1 MARQRL
7 GSAVWGRWTISSL
20 VIATLAAPALS
31 QTGTVQPFTQAE
43 KQQGQQAHAGI
54 LAEFGGAE
62 TGARADYVRR
72 VGQGIAVQSGLS
84 RNPADF
90 TVSFL
95 NSSVNNAFALP
106 GGYIYVTRQLT
117 ALMNNEAELAGVLSH
132 ELGHTVARH
141 AQQRQRRSTRNS
153 IIGIAGQVL
162 GGLLGDNGGLIGTLG
177 QGLQRYSGTA
187 AQLLTLSYSRSQET
201 EADTLGINYLSR
213 GGYDPTAMSTVLAS
227 LAAQNSLDATLAG
240 RSDARSVPAW
250 ASTHPEPGAR
260 VARAL
265 AQANAA
271 RVTNGRLSRDAFLNA
286 INGVMYGDDPRQ
298 GVVEGQNFLYPDGRF
313 AFAVPQGFGIA
324 NGASAV
330 TVTGNS
336 GQAQFTGGARGYA
349 GDLGTYVSDVF
360 RGLAGTGANAQSL
373 PVSQISRTTVNG
385 IPAAYANALANTQQG
400 QVDVTV
406 FAYEFSPTSAYHFVA
421 LTPVG
426 GAGVFDSLF
435 GSVRRLSA
443 AEAAAIRPRRIS
455 VVTVPRGATLASMA
469 RQMAYSDRQAER
481 FSVLNA
487 LPAGAAPVPGQ
498 RVKLVTYAAR

>member
-1 MARQRL
+1 MTSQKL
-7 GSAVWGRWTISSL
+7 GSAQTGRLAVVAVMIASL
-20 VIATLAAPALS
+20 AVPALS

-62 TGARADYVRR
+62 TGTRADYIRR
-72 VGQGIAVQSGLS
+72 VGQGIAIQSGLS

-90 TVSFL
+90 TVSLL

-106 GGYIYVTRQLT
+106 GGYIYVTRQLA

-141 AQQRQRRSTRNS
+141 SQQRQRRATRDS
-153 IIGIAGQVL
+153 IFGVVGQVL
-162 GGLLGDNGGLIGTLG
+162 GGLLGDNGGLIGTIG

-201 EADTLGINYLSR
+201 EADTLGITYLSR
-213 GGYDPTAMSTVLAS
+213 AGYDPAALATVLAS
-227 LAAQNSLDATLAG
+227 LDAQNSLDATLAG
-240 RSDARSVPAW
+240 RDARSVPAW

-260 VARAL
+260 VARAR
-265 AQANAA
+265 AQATAA

-286 INGVMYGDDPRQ
+286 INGVTYGDDPRQ

-313 AFAVPQGFGIA
+313 AFSVPQGFGIA
-324 NGASAV
+324 NGAAAV

-349 GDLGTYVSDVF
+349 GDLGAYVTEVF

-373 PVSQISRTTVNG
+373 PVSQISRTTVNS
-385 IPAAYANALANTQQG
+385 IPAAYASARANTQQG

-426 GAGVFDSLF
+426 GAAVFDTLF
-435 GSVRRLSA
+435 GSVRRMSA
-443 AEAAAIRPRRIS
+443 AEAAAVRPRRIS

-487 LPAGAAPVPGQ
+487 LPAGAAPVAGQ
-498 RVKLVTYAAR
+498 RVKLVTYATR